1 MRRLIILSFG
11 FIWSFLYSSAI
22 IGQNQIRPQ
31 SYGQWFMYFG
41 DNKLSTRIG
50 IHSELQLRNYFLNNT
65 VEQTLTRI
73 GLNYY
78 VDPKVILSGGYG
90 FIYTAP
96 TDGNVEGQITSE
108 HRIWQQLVL
117 RQTSRLLAIEH
128 RYRLEQR
135 FIENFTSGVHN
146 YDNRL
151 RYRLQVILGL
161 DFISNRLNNF
171 SLVAYNELFLNLGRK
186 VSGQVF
192 DRNRL
197 YGALALKANPKI
209 TVQIGYLHQMIS
221 IPNLI
226 KPDTNHNLQ
235 FAFVFNPSFVRSGT
249 KASSKLIQ

>member
-1 MRRLIILSFG
+1 MLSAHVV
-11 FIWSFLYSSAI
+11 SS
-22 IGQNQIRPQ
+22 QNQVRPQ

-41 DNKLSTRIG
+41 DNKLSSKIG
-50 IHSELQLRNYFLNNT
+50 IHSELQLRNYLLNNT

-78 VDPKVILSGGYG
+78 IDPKVMLTSGYG

-96 TDGNVEGQITSE
+96 TSGNIEGQITSE

-117 RQTSRLLAIEH
+117 RQSTKQVAVEH

-135 FIENFTSGVHN
+135 FIENFTSGKHN
-146 YDNRL
+146 FDNRL
-151 RYRLQVILGL
+151 RYRVQLSLSL
-161 DFISNRLNNF
+161 NFISVRLNNF

-186 VSGQVF
+186 VSGQIF

-197 YGALALKANPKI
+197 YGAVSYKVSPAV
-209 TVQIGYLHQMIS
+209 TVQTGYLHQVIS
-221 IPNLI
+221 IPNLV

-235 FAFVFNPSFVRSGT
+235 LAFVFNPVLGRT
-249 KASSKLIQ
+249 KSVVPVTLSQ